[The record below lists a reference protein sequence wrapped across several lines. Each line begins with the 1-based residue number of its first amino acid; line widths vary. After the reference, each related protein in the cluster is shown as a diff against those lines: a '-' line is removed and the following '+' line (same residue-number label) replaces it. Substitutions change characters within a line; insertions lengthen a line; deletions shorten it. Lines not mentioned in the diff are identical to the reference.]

1 MTALP
6 RRIRRPPPCSGGILD
21 GRYRLGQLLGAGG
34 TADVFRAVDLR
45 LRREVA
51 VKVFRPGVCA
61 MTPERFCQEAVL
73 LGRLSHPALVTV
85 HDVGWHESRTY
96 VVMRLIR
103 GVTLREHILDG
114 PLTGDRVARLG
125 ARLASALEHVHAA
138 GIVHRDVKPSNV
150 LIGPGDAP
158 YLADFGISRLV
169 DEPTRSTPGTIVGTI
184 PYLAPEQILGQ
195 GSGPACDIHALGL
208 VLLEALKG
216 EREYPGTSLEAA
228 VARSLRSPHIPSY
241 VPGELA
247 SVIEAMTRADPA
259 ARPGAAEC
267 VRLLDAAAPS
277 SGSTSGAPRTPVVA
291 TGHAA
296 VTEVLPSTSASASTS
311 ALPPAASGTGRGQ
324 RRRHRLT
331 TAGLVAG
338 IILSASAATVAVLD
352 DHAASD
358 AEKSRP
364 APTTAPLPPSTQAPA
379 AAPPAVPPTTT
390 SVPTSSAPPTLATA
404 LPPPRGTTRPVDNQV
419 SSPAG
424 DESPTRGSTRK
435 PKSDTKPKDK
445 RNKSEASPGV
455 PKK

>member
-6 RRIRRPPPCSGGILD
+6 RRIRRPPPRSGGILD

-61 MTPERFCQEAVL
+61 MTAERFCQEAVL

-85 HDVGWHESRTY
+85 HDVGWHESCTY

-103 GVTLREHILDG
+103 GVTLREHILGG
-114 PLTGDRVARLG
+114 PMTGARVARLG
-125 ARLASALEHVHAA
+125 ARLASGLEHVHAA

-184 PYLAPEQILGQ
+184 SYLAPEQILGQ

-216 EREYPGTSLEAA
+216 EREYPGTSIEAA

-241 VPGELA
+241 VPDELA

-259 ARPGAAEC
+259 TRPGAAEC
-267 VRLLDAAAPS
+267 VRLLDAAAS
-277 SGSTSGAPRTPVVA
+277 SCRPASCAPRTPVVA
-291 TGHAA
+291 SAHAA
-296 VTEVLPSTSASASTS
+296 LTEVLPSTSASAS
-311 ALPPAASGTGRGQ
+311 PPAASGTGAAQ
-324 RRRHRLT
+324 RRRRRLT

-338 IILSASAATVAVLD
+338 IILSATVATVAVLN

-358 AEKSRP
+358 ADNSRP

-379 AAPPAVPPTTT
+379 PAPPTVPPTTT

-424 DESPTRGSTRK
+424 EESPTRGSTKK
-435 PKSDTKPKDK
+435 PRTDTKPKDK
-445 RNKSEASPGV
+445 RSKSSESPGS
-455 PKK
+455 PQK

>member
-6 RRIRRPPPCSGGILD
+6 RRIRRPPPRSGGILD

-61 MTPERFCQEAVL
+61 MTTERFCQEAVL

-85 HDVGWHESRTY
+85 HDVGWHESCTY

-150 LIGPGDAP
+150 LIGPGDTP

-216 EREYPGTSLEAA
+216 EREYPGASIEAA
-228 VARSLRSPHIPSY
+228 TARSLRSPHIPSY

-247 SVIEAMTRADPA
+247 SVVEAMTRADPA

-267 VRLLDAAAPS
+267 VRLLAAAAS
-277 SGSTSGAPRTPVVA
+277 SSTPPSGAPRTPVVA

-296 VTEVLPSTSASASTS
+296 LAETPPSAPTPAPAASASDT
-311 ALPPAASGTGRGQ
+311 ARTVQ
-324 RRRHRLT
+324 RRRRHFSA

-338 IILSASAATVAVLD
+338 ILLAATVATVAVLD
-352 DHAASD
+352 NPATPD
-358 AEKSRP
+358 ADNSRP
-364 APTTAPLPPSTQAPA
+364 APTTTPLPPSTQPT
-379 AAPPAVPPTTT
+379 APPTVAPTTAST
-390 SVPTSSAPPTLATA
+390 PTSSAPPALTTA
-404 LPPPRGTTRPVDNQV
+404 LPSPRGTTRSVDNQV
-419 SSPAG
+419 SSPAA
-424 DESPTRGSTRK
+424 DESPTRGATKEPRN
-435 PKSDTKPKDK
+435 DTKPKDK
-445 RNKSEASPGV
+445 RNKSSEPPGG
-455 PKK
+455 PEK

>member
-6 RRIRRPPPCSGGILD
+6 RRIRRPLPRSGGILD

-51 VKVFRPGVCA
+51 VKIFRPGACA
-61 MTPERFCQEAVL
+61 VTAERFCQEAVL
-73 LGRLSHPALVTV
+73 LGRLTHPALVTV
-85 HDVGWHESRTY
+85 HDVGWHESCTY

-103 GVTLREHILDG
+103 GVTLREHLLDG

-125 ARLASALEHVHAA
+125 ARLASALGHVHAA

-195 GSGPACDIHALGL
+195 GSGPACDVHALGL

-216 EREYPGTSLEAA
+216 EREYPGASLDAA
-228 VARSLRSPHIPSY
+228 LARSLRSPHIPSY

-247 SVIEAMTRADPA
+247 CVIEAMTRTDPA

-267 VRLLDAAAPS
+267 VRLLEAAAS
-277 SGSTSGAPRTPVVA
+277 SSTPTSGAPPESEVTTHKTPV
-291 TGHAA
+291 G
-296 VTEVLPSTSASASTS
+296 EIPPSTSASA
-311 ALPPAASGTGRGQ
+311 ASGTKVVR
-324 RRRHRLT
+324 RRRHRLPA
-331 TAGLVAG
+331 AGVVAG
-338 IILSASAATVAVLD
+338 IILGATGATVAVLD
-352 DHAASD
+352 NHAAPD
-358 AEKSRP
+358 ADNSRP
-364 APTTAPLPPSTQAPA
+364 APTTAPLPPATQPST
-379 AAPPAVPPTTT
+379 PPTAPLTT
-390 SVPTSSAPPTLATA
+390 PSTPTSPALPTRATAPTL
-404 LPPPRGTTRPVDNQV
+404 PRGTTAAADNQV

-424 DESPTRGSTRK
+424 DEPPTRGSNKVPR
-435 PKSDTKPKDK
+435 SDTKTKEK
-445 RNKSEASPGV
+445 KSKPGE
-455 PKK
+455 PPSKPAK

>member
-6 RRIRRPPPCSGGILD
+6 RRIRRPPPRSGGILD

-61 MTPERFCQEAVL
+61 MTAERFCQEAVL

-85 HDVGWHESRTY
+85 HDVGWHESCTY
-96 VVMRLIR
+96 VVMRLIK

-114 PLTGDRVARLG
+114 PLTGARVARLG
-125 ARLASALEHVHAA
+125 ARLASALEYVHAA

-247 SVIEAMTRADPA
+247 SAIGAMTRADPA

-267 VRLLDAAAPS
+267 VRLLDAAASS
-277 SGSTSGAPRTPVVA
+277 SGPTSGAPRTPVVA
-291 TGHAA
+291 NGHAA
-296 VTEVLPSTSASASTS
+296 LTEVLPSTSTSASASVS
-311 ALPPAASGTGRGQ
+311 VSPSAASGTGTAQ
-324 RRRHRLT
+324 RRRRHLT

-338 IILSASAATVAVLD
+338 IILSATVATVAVLN
-352 DHAASD
+352 DHSASD
-358 AEKSRP
+358 ADNSRP

-379 AAPPAVPPTTT
+379 PPTVPPTTT
-390 SVPTSSAPPTLATA
+390 SVPTSSAAPTLATA

-424 DESPTRGSTRK
+424 DESPTRGSTKK
-435 PKSDTKPKDK
+435 PKGETKPKDK
-445 RNKSEASPGV
+445 RNKSGTSPDI
-455 PKK
+455 PEK